1 MADAIKNLSDDNTY
15 VLLVEHDLSIL
26 DYISM
31 FYGEEDCYGVST
43 ENIPTGDG
51 INMYLDGY
59 LPTDNIRFREYSL
72 VYKETYVPDMLSDII
87 KHYNY
92 ESVEYNTSEET
103 YSTFKL
109 NVNEGSFNSLE
120 IIVLLGEN
128 GTGKTTF
135 IRLLAG
141 LIPNINIINKKLSV
155 SYKPQRITPKYK
167 VTVKQLLTDKIH
179 SQLINSQFNTEVLK
193 PLNIPMLYDSLV
205 ENLSGG

>member
-1 MADAIKNLSDDNTY
+1 
-15 VLLVEHDLSIL
+15 
-26 DYISM
+26 
-31 FYGEEDCYGVST
+31 
-43 ENIPTGDG
+43 
-51 INMYLDGY
+51 
-59 LPTDNIRFREYSL
+59 
-72 VYKETYVPDMLSDII
+72 MLSDII